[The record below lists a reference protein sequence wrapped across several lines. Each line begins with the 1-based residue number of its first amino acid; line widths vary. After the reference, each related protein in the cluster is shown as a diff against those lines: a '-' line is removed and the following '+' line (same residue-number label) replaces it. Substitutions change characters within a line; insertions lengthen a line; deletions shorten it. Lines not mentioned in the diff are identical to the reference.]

1 MRWLSDLINLRL
13 WRKLLNLGL
22 YFKTFSQL
30 CFDFIGFDG
39 ISTRKWRQ
47 IAVQSRTLLVED
59 IPVTRLHAPKRTLSG
74 LLPFVYVV
82 FCVSAKMFPETKK
95 PEIFSSRV
103 PGGHA
108 RSACGLRFT
117 SCYLIL
123 RWLIAGVTGH

>member
-30 CFDFIGFDG
+30 CFDFIRFDG

-95 PEIFSSRV
+95 AGNIF
-103 PGGHA
+103 
-108 RSACGLRFT
+108 
-117 SCYLIL
+117 
-123 RWLIAGVTGH
+123 